1 MFVVWGIVKMPFCN
15 PTCIQAYRPVHL
27 DFIDKAFD
35 APWFAKSLT
44 MCVCSFTLNWQDDD
58 WPYRL
63 WESKRAAYSYGWL
76 RLTLD
81 DFQRAD
87 MVPIMLLGTIS
98 WIYLIK
104 YEKQEHFISLIFYIF
119 WLWLPPWSN
128 SISKI
133 TGNPKCRLQLPEDT
147 QTEVGYMPWH
157 ALMVRK
163 PPTPI
168 VIGPAQCQLGRW
180 STGFMDRSDQY
191 LQKKSRDYRPTGTS
205 PAHPAAR
212 VWALAFHALPQ
223 AREQGV

>member
-1 MFVVWGIVKMPFCN
+1 
-15 PTCIQAYRPVHL
+15 
-27 DFIDKAFD
+27 
-35 APWFAKSLT
+35 
-44 MCVCSFTLNWQDDD
+44 
-58 WPYRL
+58 
-63 WESKRAAYSYGWL
+63 
-76 RLTLD
+76 
-81 DFQRAD
+81 
-87 MVPIMLLGTIS
+87 MLLGTIS

-104 YEKQEHFISLIFYIF
+104 YEKQEHRLTKKSLMYSFSRLFAGFHLTDFLYF
-119 WLWLPPWSN
+119 FLWLPPWSN

-133 TGNPKCRLQLPEDT
+133 VGNPKCRLQLPEDT